1 MTTPSK
7 RALDVL
13 LHATGTTRCLRDPS
27 LEPGWRN
34 RYTSSPGCDGY
45 DAVTEAVAAG
55 WMEQL
60 RPSSVTEHAC
70 FRATADGLRV
80 ARAHLVLY
88 RPARWKVA
96 TSLGTAIVYAATRS
110 KARYAYALEIK
121 DARGCTTLEA
131 LREIQS
137 VRRVTL

>member
-13 LHATGTTRCLRDPS
+13 LHATGATRCLRDPS
-27 LEPGWRN
+27 LEVGWRN

-45 DAVTEAVAAG
+45 DAVIEAVAAG

-60 RPSSVTEHAC
+60 RPSSMTDHAC

-88 RPARWKVA
+88 RPARWEVT
-96 TSLGTAIVYAATRS
+96 TSLGTAIVYAATRA
-110 KARYAYALEIK
+110 KARYAYAIEIK
-121 DARGCTTLEA
+121 DALGCTMLDA
-131 LREIQS
+131 LREIRS
-137 VRRVTL
+137 AHKVLP